1 LAGFAMGG
9 PYGILTMIGAISFI
23 LVMLMV
29 TGKF

>member
-1 LAGFAMGG
+1 MGG